1 MVRRLACL
9 PVFRITSSWP
19 TSQRSNPRGTWKMH
33 GPHHGQHGRGAR
45 EYPGGISQLTYQEVR
60 LPFREELLATAL
72 PADVGRCLTLQSFW
86 TLSHRAVGSD
96 SPRQMWLLCSTQQR
110 GRTSAWHPGRRPLS
124 AGGQGLPACPPYL
137 LSLGSEI
144 HFC

>member
-1 MVRRLACL
+1 
-9 PVFRITSSWP
+9 
-19 TSQRSNPRGTWKMH
+19 MH

-86 TLSHRAVGSD
+86 TLSHRAIGSD
-96 SPRQMWLLCSTQQR
+96 SPGQMWLLCSTQQR
-110 GRTSAWHPGRRPLS
+110 GRTVQPGIQE
-124 AGGQGLPACPPYL
+124 GG
-137 LSLGSEI
+137 LSLLEDKVCPHALHI
-144 HFC
+144 CCP